1 MPVALVLERLS
12 IAPRNCSMTRKP
24 IAAAVVGTILIVVCD
39 DGSVWELDPSGD
51 WVERRPIPG
60 TTADLAPAR
69 LEDEPPEATVEG

>member
-1 MPVALVLERLS
+1 
-12 IAPRNCSMTRKP
+12 MTRKP
-24 IAAAVVGTILIVVCD
+24 IAATVVGTILIVVCD

-69 LEDEPPEATVEG
+69 LETEPPEAAAEG

>member
-1 MPVALVLERLS
+1 
-12 IAPRNCSMTRKP
+12 MTRKP

-60 TTADLAPAR
+60 TPADLAPAR